1 MSTAVTV
8 IAAKPES
15 ADELQASGRIVVRV
29 VQALAVAMAAV
40 QQNRIRPTR
49 TRPMH
54 RV

>member
-8 IAAKPES
+8 VVASPES
-15 ADELQASGRIVVRV
+15 AGELQASGRIVVRV
-29 VQALAVAMAAV
+29 VQALAVAMASV
-40 QQNRIRPTR
+40 QKDRIRPTR